1 MATESQAL
9 GMVETRG
16 LIAAIEAAD
25 AMVKAANVRLIGS
38 EVTKGALVTIKVTG
52 ETGAVRASVSAGE
65 RAASM
70 VGQVVAT
77 HIIPR
82 PHDDT
87 VKVFIDAVE
96 SDRDIPEE
104 TTEKLDL
111 SLADLVGMPVHQLRD
126 LARKFPNLGIHGR
139 DISSANKETL
149 LAELGKI
156 L

>member
-25 AMVKAANVRLIGS
+25 AMLKAAPVRLLGS
-38 EVTKGALVTIKVTG
+38 EVTKGALVTIKVVG

-65 RAASM
+65 SAASKI
-70 VGQVVAT
+70 GQVVGT

-82 PHDDT
+82 PHDDIVRIFLET
-87 VKVFIDAVE
+87 DEPGPARPAVGTGK
-96 SDRDIPEE
+96 SG
-104 TTEKLDL
+104 LSVADL
-111 SLADLVGMPVHQLRD
+111 SAMPVHQLRD
-126 LARKFPNLGIHGR
+126 LARKYPNLGIQGR

-149 LAELGKI
+149 LAELGKV